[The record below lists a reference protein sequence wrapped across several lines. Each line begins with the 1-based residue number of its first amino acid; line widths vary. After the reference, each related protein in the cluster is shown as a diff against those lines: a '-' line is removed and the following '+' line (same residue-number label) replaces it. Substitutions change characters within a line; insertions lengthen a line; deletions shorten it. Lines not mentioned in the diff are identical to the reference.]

1 MRADRKDIL
10 RLPRRTFAYSVFP
23 GKRNEAAGKDEG
35 APLPA
40 LRRKHLWLPGGAYP
54 LALYG
59 EGEAPLV
66 YASDKTLYR
75 SSGISADA
83 VTEAFVSVPVRAAWS
98 AEGEAVELLSDG
110 TLTLAVRGTVAEETL
125 LPGADA
131 LVRSGDRMFLA
142 KGSRIYYTDTLPA
155 APYAAAGYLELP
167 AEHGRV
173 SALAACGEDVLC
185 FCERSAFRLSAR
197 GGESAFSL
205 SPLSAP
211 LCGGESSPVAFA
223 GKVYWRSGGRLWSYD
238 GARALRAALPET
250 AEGPLAAGGR
260 FLLAGG
266 TVGGERGVLCL
277 DAAGEAY
284 FFPGKYGLL
293 AAAFGG
299 SAFLPRSCS
308 CDVPAGAVGKRAAA
322 PSSAAAGGWSSGM
335 LRLGRRGAKRLS
347 AVEVAAERAFSL
359 EIVSDCCRMRFSLP
373 AGESVVRPD
382 MAGEAF
388 SFSVNVGE
396 EALSALTAI
405 YSMNA

>member
-23 GKRNEAAGKDEG
+23 GKRNEAEGKDEG

-40 LRRKHLWLPGGAYP
+40 LRREHLWLPGGAYP

-142 KGSRIYYTDTLPA
+142 KGSRIYYTDALPA

-197 GGESAFSL
+197 GGEAAFSL

-223 GKVYWRSGGRLWSYD
+223 GKVYWRSGGRLW
-238 GARALRAALPET
+238 
-250 AEGPLAAGGR
+250 
-260 FLLAGG
+260 
-266 TVGGERGVLCL
+266 
-277 DAAGEAY
+277 
-284 FFPGKYGLL
+284 
-293 AAAFGG
+293 
-299 SAFLPRSCS
+299 
-308 CDVPAGAVGKRAAA
+308 
-322 PSSAAAGGWSSGM
+322 
-335 LRLGRRGAKRLS
+335 
-347 AVEVAAERAFSL
+347 
-359 EIVSDCCRMRFSLP
+359 
-373 AGESVVRPD
+373 
-382 MAGEAF
+382 
-388 SFSVNVGE
+388 
-396 EALSALTAI
+396 
-405 YSMNA
+405 